1 MSKTE
6 DVPNA
11 GLQRI
16 AKNNFTREKKKKN
29 TEAQKAKREH
39 RMK

>member
-6 DVPNA
+6 DVANA

-16 AKNNFTREKKKKN
+16 AKNNFTRGKKKN

>member
-16 AKNNFTREKKKKN
+16 AKNNFTREKKKKTLKLKKPKEN
-29 TEAQKAKREH
+29 TG
-39 RMK
+39 